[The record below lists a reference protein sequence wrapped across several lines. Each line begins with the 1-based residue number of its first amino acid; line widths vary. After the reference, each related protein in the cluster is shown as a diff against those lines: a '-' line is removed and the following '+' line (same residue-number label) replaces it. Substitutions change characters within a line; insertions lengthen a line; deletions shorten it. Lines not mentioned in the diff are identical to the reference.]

1 MAGDKLKPK
10 KKQQKIP
17 GKSPDFNLEDII
29 NAPKPIADVK
39 PDTGS
44 GCTHCGSRKF
54 ISKGGVKVFRGQRM
68 NTYHC
73 YDCGRD
79 FYKGE

>member
-1 MAGDKLKPK
+1 LKPK
-10 KKQQKIP
+10 KKQQKTP
-17 GKSPDFNLEDII
+17 RKSRGFSLEDII
-29 NAPKPIADVK
+29 NAPKPKAAVK

-54 ISKGGVKVFRGQRM
+54 ISKGEVKVFRGQRM
-68 NTYHC
+68 KTYHC
-73 YDCGRD
+73 YDCGQD

>member
-1 MAGDKLKPK
+1 MKQKKKPQVKPK
-10 KKQQKIP
+10 AK
-17 GKSPDFNLEDII
+17 PDFSLEDII
-29 NAPKPIADVK
+29 NAPKPEA
-39 PDTGS
+39 PMTPAGS

-54 ISKGGVKVFRGQRM
+54 TSKGMVKVFRGQRM
-68 NTYHC
+68 KAYHC